1 MGMADEQDILN
12 RWRLVLGKYAKEQI
26 SFSGEDRI
34 LMDMEQVLDYLYSR
48 EYEEEQDIRRD
59 RGGGSEDS
67 RLTVPRWISKM
78 KKLFPKDTVEIM
90 ERHALEKY
98 GMTELLADPEV
109 LRKLEPNKELLK
121 TILGLKHM
129 MKGEVLI
136 LARELVR
143 QIAEELTKK
152 LEHEFQKSFFGMLN
166 KSTSSPVRSARN
178 LDMKKTIHKPEKL

>member
-1 MGMADEQDILN
+1 MLMARNWIAMRKGICIGHSKGLWFGAEGRERGDMGMADEQDILN

-48 EYEEEQDIRRD
+48 EYEEEQDIRGD

-78 KKLFPKDTVEIM
+78 KKLFPKNTVEIM

-129 MKGEVLI
+129 MKGEVL
-136 LARELVR
+136 
-143 QIAEELTKK
+143 
-152 LEHEFQKSFFGMLN
+152 MWW
-166 KSTSSPVRSARN
+166 
-178 LDMKKTIHKPEKL
+178 M